1 MDFQVSK
8 YFKVQEEEKA
18 NVFLTIT
25 TKYFGTI
32 NVQSLNLFP
41 K

>member
-18 NVFLTIT
+18 NVFLT
-25 TKYFGTI
+25 KYFGTI